1 MEYGTILKLSL
12 FYLTG
17 GIEMIDDELAIS
29 VLWHQRVL
37 KPLQKNL
44 DNYMEKLLIILV
56 PPKVGNNYY
65 NQ

>member
-37 KPLQKNL
+37 RPLQKNL